1 MTLDLIEIKP
11 RLNIKKV
18 IIITIA
24 ILLIIAIVFVSSFF
38 GIRFYNNKLSIIE
51 QKISQKSIPKHSL
64 FSSDEVKKNE
74 IVNRVANIYN
84 SNYKRVFLTF
94 DD

>member
-38 GIRFYNNKLSIIE
+38 GIRFYNNKLSIIHALNINKL
-51 QKISQKSIPKHSL
+51 QDGIIL
-64 FSSDEVKKNE
+64 FPG
-74 IVNRVANIYN
+74 
-84 SNYKRVFLTF
+84 LL
-94 DD
+94 